1 MVLSRGS
8 SETGAAISPGGG
20 TELAAAASSSTRADP
35 LPPASTKAGSS
46 TTDSEDIGFLDDEP
60 EIPLTLRQ
68 KLTRGLGG
76 FACFALVVGMGV
88 LLPLSFNVLGVNQ
101 IGLVR
106 NTITNRL
113 DAGTL
118 FRGGRHFTGL
128 GRAFLAFPATVQAID
143 FSTQSAG
150 DDSLRLGP
158 IRARTQGQLLS
169 IECSLWYRLDA
180 ENVGELYLKRGTRYG
195 ADLSKEVRQAVA
207 ETASQWETVD
217 FFTQRQ
223 AIREA
228 MRDATRARLQAN
240 DWAVE
245 LVDFWLW
252 GVAVPARLDVAIERK
267 LEVEQLQITALN
279 QQAIAFVHADTEV
292 LTNLTLLSA
301 ARLHDEASADARRVV
316 GGARAARF
324 AGVTSALALG
334 MGSLAQSLE
343 WGAAA
348 TMRWLWWSV
357 AAEAST
363 RVVLPPTASGAASS
377 SPWSAGVERR
387 VAEEW
392 E

>member
-1 MVLSRGS
+1 M
-8 SETGAAISPGGG
+8 
-20 TELAAAASSSTRADP
+20 
-35 LPPASTKAGSS
+35 
-46 TTDSEDIGFLDDEP
+46 
-60 EIPLTLRQ
+60 
-68 KLTRGLGG
+68 
-76 FACFALVVGMGV
+76 
-88 LLPLSFNVLGVNQ
+88 
-101 IGLVR
+101 
-106 NTITNRL
+106 
-113 DAGTL
+113 
-118 FRGGRHFTGL
+118 
-128 GRAFLAFPATVQAID
+128 
-143 FSTQSAG
+143 
-150 DDSLRLGP
+150 
-158 IRARTQGQLLS
+158 
-169 IECSLWYRLDA
+169 
-180 ENVGELYLKRGTRYG
+180 
-195 ADLSKEVRQAVA
+195 A

-217 FFTQRQ
+217 ATQRQ

-324 AGVTSALALG
+324 GGVTSALALD
-334 MGSLAQSLE
+334 GSPAQSLD
-343 WGAAA
+343 WAAA

-357 AAEAST
+357 AAEVST

-377 SPWSAGVERR
+377 VRGAPARSAEWRR
-387 VAEEW
+387 SGSRIQSMRIQVFSRTHPTHQPAQDAREPSTSAPSW
-392 E
+392 RRRCCSASAWRGRRRW

>member
-1 MVLSRGS
+1 M
-8 SETGAAISPGGG
+8 
-20 TELAAAASSSTRADP
+20 
-35 LPPASTKAGSS
+35 
-46 TTDSEDIGFLDDEP
+46 
-60 EIPLTLRQ
+60 
-68 KLTRGLGG
+68 
-76 FACFALVVGMGV
+76 
-88 LLPLSFNVLGVNQ
+88 
-101 IGLVR
+101 
-106 NTITNRL
+106 
-113 DAGTL
+113 
-118 FRGGRHFTGL
+118 
-128 GRAFLAFPATVQAID
+128 
-143 FSTQSAG
+143 
-150 DDSLRLGP
+150 
-158 IRARTQGQLLS
+158 
-169 IECSLWYRLDA
+169 
-180 ENVGELYLKRGTRYG
+180 
-195 ADLSKEVRQAVA
+195 A

-217 FFTQRQ
+217 FFTQRA